1 MSYDILIR
9 KKYSEDRLKKAVA
22 DFLNIS
28 VNSIGNIYD
37 LGLGGEVN
45 IDVDYLDGDFA
56 TRLSVYKRDDLMA
69 ELKEIDFAIYIS
81 EILKETVLITY
92 WTDNPF
98 FWIRIHFNGEIY
110 KVKEVPSE
118 REKFIQ
124 INKLF
129 KEKLEKE
136 NVISKLK

>member
-1 MSYDILIR
+1 MIR
-9 KKYSEDRLKKAVA
+9 KKYSEDRLKKVVA

-98 FWIRIHFNGEIY
+98 FWIRIHFYGEIY